1 MYNVGYQLI
10 NPSVHGHTAYPQ
22 IQTVINDRALINQR
36 LQALMNM
43 SCLRMRG
50 LPFSAGQ
57 KDILNFL
64 GNHADNVVSA
74 VHIIYNLQVFF
85 IFCKQKLPHFKDY
98 FEFLAVDHA
107 S

>member
-10 NPSVHGHTAYPQ
+10 NPNPVHGQTYQQP
-22 IQTVINDRALINQR
+22 IQTVLNDRALINQR

-74 VHIIYNLQVFF
+74 VHIIYNLQVRF
-85 IFCKQKLPHFKDY
+85 IFYRTAIFIPFDILRNGNIY
-98 FEFLAVDHA
+98 
-107 S
+107 